1 MSPSLLAEEFG
12 LWSVVSLPSLA
23 ERVIHPE
30 VGKVIVLKVEVVEV
44 VACGLYLLALKYPD
58 QLRLRLSEGHQDFG
72 LLCLLYV
79 CFCFPRQLVV
89 ARLNLFELRPEKGKS
104 NLVVHHLYYSYI

>member
-1 MSPSLLAEEFG
+1 MSPSLLAEELG
-12 LWSVVSLPSLA
+12 LWPVVSLPSLT

-44 VACGLYLLALKYPD
+44 VTCGLYLLALKYPD
-58 QLRLRLSEGHQDFG
+58 QLRLRLPEGYQDFG
-72 LLCLLYV
+72 LLCLLNV
-79 CFCFPRQLVV
+79 SFCFPGQLMVTC
-89 ARLNLFELRPEKGKS
+89 LNLFELRPEKGKS